1 MAGVPRF
8 GSMAGIVH
16 RDPTH
21 ERRALQHPGGEGSW
35 MRAVRDVLPLRR
47 PDFLRGSGVRNPL
60 IARTLETPRLLLRA
74 YRTADTADWFRIQS
88 SPTIR
93 EFLPWPARS
102 RRASARHLQHRTRH
116 TRLCYDGDFLALAVT
131 RGDVVIGDVSLH
143 LRGTDPLTFGAEI
156 GWLLLPSCTGQGYAA
171 EAATA
176 LIDVAFAELGANW
189 IAAVI
194 HEDNH
199 PSLRLAERLGF
210 HFGGRT
216 PDGRYRLV
224 RLR

>member
-1 MAGVPRF
+1 
-8 GSMAGIVH
+8 MAGIVH

-21 ERRALQHPGGEGSW
+21 ERRVLHHAGSEGTW
-35 MRAVRDVLPLRR
+35 MRAVRDAVPLRR
-47 PDFLRGSGVRNPL
+47 PDYLRGPRVHSPL
-60 IARTLETPRLLLRA
+60 IARTLLTPRLLLRP
-74 YRTADTADWFRIQS
+74 YTMADAADWFRIQS
-88 SPTIR
+88 SPAIR
-93 EFLPWPARS
+93 EFLPWPARN

-131 RGDVVIGDVSLH
+131 REDSVIGDVSLH

-156 GWLLLPSCTGQGYAA
+156 GWLLLPSCTGEGYAT
-171 EAATA
+171 EAAAA
-176 LIDVAFAELGANW
+176 LIDVAFRELGANW

-210 HFGGRT
+210 HFGGRL